1 MANAEV
7 CIFIAVTCDDLLYW
21 LQVFIFARGIDL
33 SLDVNVRNSG
43 ALALASEYGRCIE
56 RSGRPSALLGSH
68 GWRSLGVS

>member
-43 ALALASEYGRCIE
+43 ALALASEYGRSIE